1 MKLSDYIAYK
11 LEQMKIDKVFG
22 YTGGSIADIIDSICR
37 TKKVYNIYNL
47 ITNRLLHSLQM
58 HMHRLREKPV

>member
-11 LEQMKIDKVFG
+11 LEQMKIDKVLG
-22 YTGGSIADIIDSICR
+22 IQVEALRILLIPYAGQ
-37 TKKVYNIYNL
+37 KVYNIYNL